1 MKYAILGD
9 IHGNLEALKAVLERA
24 RELGCDHFACIGD
37 IVGYN
42 ANPHECLELFRSL
55 DPVGV
60 VKGNHDEYISNGEE
74 TVGFNPL
81 AARAVEWTRE
91 QLLDEELEWL
101 AELPYTKICTAPGF
115 GRFQLV
121 HATLDHPEGW
131 GYILD
136 RFTAETNFEY
146 QHFAICFVGHT
157 HIPVA
162 FEKYEGIKGGLF
174 SGTLQ
179 LERNKKYLVNV
190 GSVGQPRDGNPQAAF
205 VEFAPA
211 EMKVTL
217 HRVDYDMEA
226 TCKKILSADLPP
238 RLAERLA
245 VGR

>member
-1 MKYAILGD
+1 MLSCARTNDHFCPSVTSGLQSTRMNAWFSSLIPLAWSRETMTNTFQMARKPWVQSLWHELSSG
-9 IHGNLEALKAVLERA
+9 HGNN
-24 RELGCDHFACIGD
+24 F
-37 IVGYN
+37 
-42 ANPHECLELFRSL
+42 
-55 DPVGV
+55 
-60 VKGNHDEYISNGEE
+60 
-74 TVGFNPL
+74 
-81 AARAVEWTRE
+81 
-91 QLLDEELEWL
+91 DEELNGWRNCL
-101 AELPYTKICTAPGF
+101 KKICTAPGF

-217 HRVDYDMEA
+217 HRVDYDIEA